1 MGSPARRLMISSTLR
16 RQIETYDLMNL
27 PGLEDVVHYF
37 NPTVFA
43 AAEDAAEDNKRK
55 FEAIGATYTPTSD
68 GRRID
73 FLTSLPNFA
82 EDAQGEGV
90 GIMINH
96 DTYGGAESLPI
107 GRTYAGRYDAEKKQF
122 IAKFWIDDLDDVP
135 EGRRVIA
142 GIDSGSVT
150 DVSIGGEGKFECS
163 FCGERFGWFGC
174 PNGHYPLMKIM
185 IDADGN
191 ETDDPD
197 EMVATEIIYALFVDA
212 RLTELSIAYIGAIPD
227 AKITEVYSEVVIP
240 KALELQRCGVNLS
253 QFSCFTPMNRHVEIY
268 KSNMSKQFQ
277 LGGQHSMATPT
288 PGGTPQGVSLTL
300 QEAQANNEQLR
311 QRESE
316 YTAKIAELEQQVALF
331 EEIKPKFEAL
341 KDKVLELTAANSD
354 IPKLQEQARQG
365 EVLAQRMRDKLK
377 QTKKLQPLVSEEKK
391 NAFYADVDKM
401 TDVSE
406 MFLLLEE
413 MANGTGDTDK
423 FLEQIVKPK
432 AEPETLHHEGYVGK
446 GSVEAQRSY

>member
-1 MGSPARRLMISSTLR
+1 MNSAQLR
-16 RQIETYDLMNL
+16 RQIKTYDLMDL
-27 PGLEDVVHYF
+27 QGLEDAVHYF
-37 NPTVFA
+37 DPAAFA

-73 FLTSLPNFA
+73 YLTSLPNFA

-96 DTYGGAESLPI
+96 DTDGGAESLPI

-122 IAKFWIDDLDDVP
+122 ITKFWIDDLDDVP
-135 EGRRVIA
+135 DGKRVTA
-142 GIDSGSVT
+142 GINSGSVT
-150 DVSIGGEGKFECS
+150 DVSVGAKGNFECS

-191 ETDDPD
+191 EIDDPD
-197 EMVATEIIYALFVDA
+197 EMVRTEIIYALFVNA
-212 RLTELSIAYIGAIPD
+212 HLTELSIVYIGAIPD
-227 AKITEVYSEVVIP
+227 AKITEVYNAFVIP
-240 KALELQRCGVNLS
+240 KALELQRRGVNLS
-253 QFSCFTPMNRHVEIY
+253 QFSCFTPMKRHVDIY
-268 KSNMSKQFQ
+268 KSSNMSQQFQ
-277 LGGQHSMATPT
+277 LGGLHSMATPT
-288 PGGTPQGVSLTL
+288 PGDTPQGASLTL
-300 QEAQANNEQLR
+300 QEAQANNKHLR

-316 YTAKIAELEQQVALF
+316 YIAKITELEQQVALF
-331 EEIKPKFEAL
+331 EEMKLKFEAL

-377 QTKKLQPLVSEEKK
+377 QTKKLQPLVSDEKK

-432 AEPETLHHEGYVGK
+432 TEPATLHHNSYVGK
-446 GSVEAQRSY
+446 GSIEAQRSY